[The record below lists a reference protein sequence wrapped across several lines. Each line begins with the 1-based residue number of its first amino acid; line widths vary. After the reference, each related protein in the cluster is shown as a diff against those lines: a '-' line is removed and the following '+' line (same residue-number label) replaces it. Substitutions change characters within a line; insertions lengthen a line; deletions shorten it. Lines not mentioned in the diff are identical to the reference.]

1 VCGTG
6 VETAGR
12 AVIEISFRTGTS
24 LTTPMVESAATA
36 QRVGPAL
43 ATTGIGPDLMVAARD
58 ATRALIDEIVC
69 RTGLSPAHAY
79 ILASLSAD
87 LVISEIVDA
96 PNWVVSLHLPL
107 AALECTG

>member
-1 VCGTG
+1 
-6 VETAGR
+6 
-12 AVIEISFRTGTS
+12 
-24 LTTPMVESAATA
+24 
-36 QRVGPAL
+36 
-43 ATTGIGPDLMVAARD
+43 
-58 ATRALIDEIVC
+58 LIDEIVC